1 MLFAVLTMA
10 LFNPYDA
17 IPGANFFE
25 PFCATSILPKTRKED
40 ISKIIIAV
48 VFYFNVK

>member
-25 PFCATSILPKTRKED
+25 PFCATSILPKTPQVER
-40 ISKIIIAV
+40 SKL
-48 VFYFNVK
+48 